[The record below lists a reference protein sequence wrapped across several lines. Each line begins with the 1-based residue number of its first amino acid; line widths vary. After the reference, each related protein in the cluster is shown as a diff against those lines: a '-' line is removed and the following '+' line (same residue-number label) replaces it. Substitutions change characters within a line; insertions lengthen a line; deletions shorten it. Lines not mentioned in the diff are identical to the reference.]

1 MRTFA
6 AIVFGTFTIFI
17 ALPLLALLP
26 AAGFAA
32 LYWASGRRLAAAAAV
47 LWCLYTFYEFGMH
60 RRLLC
65 SGECNIRV
73 DLLLLYPVLWIV
85 SLTALIV
92 GVAAIRRQ
100 RKPKPGG

>member
-1 MRTFA
+1 MSTFA
-6 AIVFGTFTIFI
+6 AIVFGTFSVFI
-17 ALPLLALLP
+17 AQPLLALIP

-47 LWCLYTFYEFGMH
+47 LWCLYTLYEFAMH

-73 DLLLLYPVLWIV
+73 DLLLLYPLLWIV

-92 GVAAIRRQ
+92 GIAAMWRQ
-100 RKPKPGG
+100 RNPPAP